1 MIIKSNNIKRA
12 DLLHLK
18 AESQPNEC
26 SCCTNGKKINRFKV
40 KPPTNAEKDNIFL
53 NAFINNFDV
62 RISIF
67 FFRWKLNIFLR
78 NRSKRCRSV

>member
-40 KPPTNAEKDNIFL
+40 KPPTNAEKDKYIFKCL
-53 NAFINNFDV
+53 YKQF
-62 RISIF
+62 
-67 FFRWKLNIFLR
+67 
-78 NRSKRCRSV
+78 

>member
-53 NAFINNFDV
+53 NE
-62 RISIF
+62 RIQILMLEFRF
-67 FFRWKLNIFLR
+67 FFRWTLNIFLC